1 MSGIATCSR
10 FPGQLNSDFR
20 NSPSTWALAVLSIGV
35 SELISITVPFPRLQF
50 FPTGFALLT
59 ARGSQQYRAITVP
72 ELTQQ
77 LFDAKNIMAA
87 FNPRHGRYFTVVVV
101 LRGKASVKEVEEQM
115 QNNNPAYY
123 VEWIPNVSRRSVTFH
138 RVVSSSLLRS

>member
-1 MSGIATCSR
+1 MGSCCPFYRCLGAHWYHSA
-10 FPGQLNSDFR
+10 L
-20 NSPSTWALAVLSIGV
+20 PSLH
-35 SELISITVPFPRLQF
+35 F
-50 FPTGFALLT
+50 FPTGFAPLA
-59 ARGSQQYRAITVP
+59 ARGSQQSRAITVP

-123 VEWIPNVSRRSVTFH
+123 VEWIPNVSRRIH

>member
-1 MSGIATCSR
+1 MGSCCPFYRCLGAHWYHSA
-10 FPGQLNSDFR
+10 L
-20 NSPSTWALAVLSIGV
+20 PSLH
-35 SELISITVPFPRLQF
+35 F
-50 FPTGFALLT
+50 FPTGFAPLA

-87 FNPRHGRYFTVVVV
+87 CNPRHGRYFTVMAV

-115 QNNNPAYY
+115 QNMQNNNPTYY

-138 RVVSSSLLRS
+138 RVVSSSLLRSSATRQLFKNCSAV